1 MDIKKGE
8 RRKEVKKFLSVSVL
22 VLCFIVFAPVVE
34 AQNYDGWVSKQIT
47 SAVHSES
54 RGIDVDRRFVK
65 WGGKKLSWVFWGKIS
80 YHGSVH
86 ENNSIVM
93 SPKTTRLIGN
103 NKVVKGR

>member
-1 MDIKKGE
+1 MKKI
-8 RRKEVKKFLSVSVL
+8 LSVL
-22 VLCFIVFAPVVE
+22 AFNLYFIVFAPLVK
-34 AQNYDGWVSKQIT
+34 AQNYDDSVFKQTT

-86 ENNSIVM
+86 DM
-93 SPKTTRLIGN
+93 SSMVVSQKTTHLIRN
-103 NKVVKGR
+103 SKVNKRR

>member
-1 MDIKKGE
+1 
-8 RRKEVKKFLSVSVL
+8 VKKFLSASVSVSVL
-22 VLCFIVFAPVVE
+22 VLCFIVFAPLVK

-65 WGGKKLSWVFWGKIS
+65 WGGEKFSWVFWGKIS

-86 ENNSIVM
+86 DMSSIVV
-93 SPKTTRLIGN
+93 SQKTTRLIGN
-103 NKVVKGR
+103 NKARKRR

>member
-1 MDIKKGE
+1 MKKI
-8 RRKEVKKFLSVSVL
+8 LSVL
-22 VLCFIVFAPVVE
+22 AFNLYFIVFVPLVK
-34 AQNYDGWVSKQIT
+34 AQNYDDSVFKQTT

-86 ENNSIVM
+86 DIRSMVV
-93 SPKTTRLIGN
+93 SQKPTPLIR
-103 NKVVKGR
+103 KVKVKKRRCLWQVTAPFF